1 MTPPRVELGATTW
14 SWVVVHQAIG
24 MTMEY
29 LDCSGLVA
37 FEALITRAAATGQTV
52 SDLSADVV
60 ERRFRFRA
68 VPGQ

>member
-1 MTPPRVELGATTW
+1 MTW

-29 LDCSGLVA
+29 QDCSGPAA
-37 FEALITRAAATGQTV
+37 FEALITREKATGQTV

-60 ERRFRFRA
+60 ERRIPFRA
-68 VPGQ
+68 IPGL